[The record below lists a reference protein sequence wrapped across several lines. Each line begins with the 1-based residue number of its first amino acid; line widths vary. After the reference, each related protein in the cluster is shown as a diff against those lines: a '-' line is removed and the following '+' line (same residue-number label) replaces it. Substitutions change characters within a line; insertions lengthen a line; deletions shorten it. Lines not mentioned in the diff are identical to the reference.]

1 MIQTYM
7 LKLLTIRTLLSVR
20 YRIIACAQKL
30 LFSSKMPVSKILIHR
45 IGTFGDSIVTLPA
58 LSIIRRHYPHA
69 QLDFVTTYATP
80 LNLST
85 IVRKD
90 FFSKIYLIQKQN
102 RKKELKAL
110 KHEHYD
116 LYIELPQN
124 YGLIKTLRNMLVV
137 RFLLGIKNAFG
148 WDEGMSKLFAKEQL
162 TYAPPLRE
170 SERFIRNLAR
180 NAITGTPDYPLQI
193 EAPSA
198 ELLTLF
204 QTPHKVV
211 AFVIGTNVPANKWP
225 LSSWRSLAVALC
237 KEGFSVAVIG
247 GEQEKQDAHKIIADL
262 DRAYTFCGQFSIAQS
277 AGFLQTCT
285 AAICHDT
292 GAMHLCYAVHTPLV
306 ALFSSRQLASKWF
319 PPEKGNAVLMQ
330 ILSCSG
336 CFRKQCENNLCLKEI
351 TPDAVERQLHELLKE
366 IDENSPCRKL

>member
-1 MIQTYM
+1 MIRTDM
-7 LKLLTIRTLLSVR
+7 LKLLTIQTLLSMR
-20 YRIIACAQKL
+20 YRIIACVQKL
-30 LFSSKMPVSKILIHR
+30 LFSSQIPVTKILIHR
-45 IGTFGDSIVTLPA
+45 VGTFGDSIVTLPA
-58 LSIIRRHYPHA
+58 LSLIRRRYPDA
-69 QLDFVTTYATP
+69 QIDFVTTYATS

-90 FFSKIYLIQKQN
+90 FFSKVYLIQKQN
-102 RKKELKAL
+102 RQKELKAL
-110 KHEHYD
+110 KRERYD

-137 RFLLGIKNAFG
+137 RFFLGIKNAFG

-170 SERFIRNLAR
+170 SERFVRNLAR
-180 NAITGTPDYPLQI
+180 NAITGTPDYPLNI
-193 EAPSA
+193 EAPFA
-198 ELLTLF
+198 EIPTHF
-204 QTPHKVV
+204 QAPHKVI

-225 LSSWRSLAVALC
+225 LSSWRSLAIALC
-237 KEGFSVAVIG
+237 QEGFSVAIIG
-247 GEQEKQDAHKIIADL
+247 GEQEKQDAQIIIADL
-262 DRAYTFCGQFSIAQS
+262 DHAYNFCGQFSIAQS
-277 AGFLQTCT
+277 AGFLQLCT

-319 PPEKGNAVLMQ
+319 PPQKGNAVLMH
-330 ILSCSG
+330 ILPCSG

-351 TPDAVERQLHELLKE
+351 TPDAVERQLHKLLKE